1 MSHLCIRFIR
11 PTIKTVILRNIMSS
25 AGLQGR
31 GNRLL
36 AKQTSKKTDQE
47 KNNETKMADES
58 NNDIRKYEFKLELR
72 IDSRSILIF
81 ISLFLLLY
89 CVQNK

>member
-1 MSHLCIRFIR
+1 
-11 PTIKTVILRNIMSS
+11 MSS
-25 AGLQGR
+25 AGLRGR

-36 AKQTSKKTDQE
+36 AKQNSKKTDQE

-58 NNDIRKYEFKLELR
+58 NNDIQKYEFKLELR
-72 IDSRSILIF
+72 IDALSILIF
-81 ISLFLLLY
+81 ISLFLVLY